1 MAVIATDTQ
10 RLSNLIKKYD
20 APESPQLF
28 TDVVTVNQ
36 ASQTTLKVGTVMGKV
51 TATGKYVAAVET
63 AVDGS
68 KVAAGIFIG
77 DAAGLAQDTVIAAT
91 TDTPALLLTRG
102 KVVVSKDA
110 LFLDATYNDNT
121 KKNAVYASLKA
132 LGILVEQTI

>member
-20 APESPQLF
+20 TPANPELF
-28 TDVVTVNQ
+28 NDVVTVNQ
-36 ASQTTLKVGTVMGKV
+36 AAQTTLKVGTVMGKI
-51 TATGKYVAAVET
+51 TASGKYIAAVET

-77 DAAGLAQDTVIAAT
+77 DANGLAQDTVIAAT

-102 KVVVSKDA
+102 KVVISKDA

-121 KKNAVYASLKA
+121 KKNVVYASLKA
-132 LGILVEQTI
+132 LGILVETTV

>member
-20 APESPQLF
+20 APQNPELF
-28 TDVVTVNQ
+28 NDVVTVNQ
-36 ASQTTLKVGTVMGKV
+36 AAQTTLKVGTVMGKI
-51 TATGKYVAAVET
+51 TASGKYIAAVET

-77 DAAGLAQDTVIAAT
+77 DANGLAQDTVIAAT

-110 LFLDATYNDNT
+110 LFLDATYNDAA

-132 LGILVEQTI
+132 LGIMVETTV

>member
-28 TDVVTVNQ
+28 NDVVTVNQ
-36 ASQTTLKVGTVMGKV
+36 AAQTTLKVGTVMGKI
-51 TATGKYVAAVET
+51 TASGKYVAAVET

-77 DAAGLAQDTVIAAT
+77 DANGLAQDTVIAAT

-110 LFLDATYNDNT
+110 LFLDTTYNDAT

-132 LGILVEQTI
+132 LGIFVEQTN

>member
-20 APESPQLF
+20 APESPELF
-28 TDVVTVNQ
+28 VDMVTVNQ
-36 ASQTTLKVGTVMGKV
+36 AAQTTLKVGTVMGKI
-51 TATGKYVAAVET
+51 TASGKYIAAVET

-77 DAAGLAQDTVIAAT
+77 DASGLAQDTVIAAT
-91 TDTPALLLTRG
+91 TDTAAQLLTRG

-132 LGILVEQTI
+132 LGIFVETTV

>member
-1 MAVIATDTQ
+1 MAVIAQDTQ

-28 TDVVTVNQ
+28 NDVVTVNQ
-36 ASQTTLKVGTVMGKV
+36 AAQTTLKVGTVMGKI
-51 TATGKYVAAVET
+51 TASGKYVAAVET

-77 DAAGLAQDTVIAAT
+77 DANGLAQDTVIAAT

-110 LFLDATYNDNT
+110 LFLDATYNDAT

-132 LGILVEQTI
+132 LGIMVETTV

>member
-1 MAVIATDTQ
+1 MAVIATEQT

-28 TDVVTVNQ
+28 VDMVTVNQ
-36 ASQTTLKVGTVMGKV
+36 ASQTTLKVGTVMGKI
-51 TATGKYVAAVET
+51 TASGKYIAAVET

-77 DAAGLAQDTVIAAT
+77 DKFGDAQDTVIAAA
-91 TDTPALLLTRG
+91 TDTQAQLLTRG

-110 LFLDATYNDNT
+110 LLLDATYNDAA

-132 LGILVEQTI
+132 LGIFAETTV

>member
-28 TDVVTVNQ
+28 VDMVTVNQ
-36 ASQTTLKVGTVMGKV
+36 ASQTTLKVGTVMGKI
-51 TATGKYVAAVET
+51 TASGKYIVAVES

-68 KVAAGIFIG
+68 KVPAGIFIG
-77 DAAGLAQDTVIAAT
+77 DASGLAQDTVIAAT
-91 TDTPALLLTRG
+91 TDTPAQLLTRG

-110 LFLDATYNDNT
+110 MLLDASYNDNT
-121 KKNAVYASLKA
+121 KKNTAYAALKA
-132 LGILVEQTI
+132 LGIFVETTN